1 MSVPDYAHDA
11 ALANPDEVESGEEI
25 WCVTFGAY
33 GSTHIY
39 VWAPSL
45 EKAFETAVEYLDD
58 EKQCGH
64 FTFLGSGDYE
74 REARRLGRSW
84 DPSDPDM
91 DVVEAVE
98 VDLTPVGWTTL
109 ECERALG
116 RSAFIPSWEWTAREV
131 WDDERHLIEERALGE
146 IEEGEDW

>member
-25 WCVTFGAY
+25 WCVTF
-33 GSTHIY
+33 
-39 VWAPSL
+39 
-45 EKAFETAVEYLDD
+45 
-58 EKQCGH
+58 
-64 FTFLGSGDYE
+64 
-74 REARRLGRSW
+74 EARRLGRSW

-98 VDLTPVGWTTL
+98 ADLTPVGWTTL